1 LDKQEGTM
9 GRRTHGQGSLIK
21 LSNSPFWQARF
32 YDASGRKISI
42 STKCTTKMTAE
53 DFLRKQ
59 MDDVRNKGL
68 APLSDLRRITYAD
81 LRAGLL
87 ANYEERGNKSLMTRA
102 DGTDTIMGLP
112 QLDSF
117 FGFDANTPGP
127 SVVNIGTDTGR
138 AFVEQRRGDGAGA
151 AVINRSLACLRRMLR
166 IAHQD
171 GKIANVPFIRLLKEP
186 GAKKGFL
193 LPEKFEALV
202 RLLPTHLQPLIT
214 FLYFCG
220 VRKGEALSI
229 EWSQVDL
236 DARLIR
242 LEPEQTKTDEART
255 LPLPSQLVM
264 LLRKVEPKVGKVFSA
279 VNLRKEW
286 MTACTD
292 CGLGL
297 KIEVPEKPY
306 DPKYK
311 GLTLHDL
318 RRSAVRNLVNAGVP
332 ERVAMKISGHKT
344 RAVFDRYHIVSTAD
358 VTGAMRQVELGQKT
372 LGGQASGKGYRLGKQ
387 GTKTTQRNNC

>member
-1 LDKQEGTM
+1 M

-42 STKCTTKMTAE
+42 STKTTVKMAAE

-68 APLSDLRRITYAD
+68 APLSDLRRVTYRD

-102 DGTDTIMGLP
+102 DGSDTIMGLP
-112 QLDSF
+112 QLDAF

-127 SVVNIGTDTGR
+127 SVVNITTDTGR
-138 AFVEQRRGDGAGA
+138 AFVEQRRAEGAGA

-171 GKIANVPFIRLLKEP
+171 GKIANVPFIHLLKEP
-186 GAKKGFL
+186 SARKGFL
-193 LPEKFEALV
+193 LPEKFEELV
-202 RLLPTHLQPLIT
+202 HLLPTHLQPLIT

-229 EWSQVDL
+229 EWPQVDL

-242 LEPEQTKTDEART
+242 LEPEQTKGDEART

-264 LLRKVEPKVGKVFSA
+264 LLREVEPKVGCVFSA

-286 MTACTD
+286 MDACST
-292 CGLGL
+292 CGLGR
-297 KIEVPEKPY
+297 KIEQPDKPY
-306 DPKYK
+306 DPRYE

-332 ERVAMKISGHKT
+332 ERVAMKVSGHKT

-358 VTGAMRQVELGQKT
+358 VTGAMQRVELAAENLMSQN
-372 LGGQASGKGYRLGKQ
+372 KGYRLGKQ
-387 GTKTTQRNNC
+387 GRKVRKGKSLLPA